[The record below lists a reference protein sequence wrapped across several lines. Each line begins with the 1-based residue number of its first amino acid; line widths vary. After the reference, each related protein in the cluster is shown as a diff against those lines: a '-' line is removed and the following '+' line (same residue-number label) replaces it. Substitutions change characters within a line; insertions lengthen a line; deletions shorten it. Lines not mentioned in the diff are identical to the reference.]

1 MAQIRVTLK
10 KSLIGRKPK
19 QVRTAR
25 ALGLGR
31 IGSSVEHQATP
42 AVLGMIGRVAHL
54 VEVEEKK

>member
-19 QVRTAR
+19 QVRTVR
-25 ALGLGR
+25 ALGLRR

-42 AVLGMIGRVAHL
+42 AVLGMVRSVSHL
-54 VEVEEKK
+54 VDVEEKE

>member
-10 KSLIGRKPK
+10 KSLIGRKPN

-42 AVLGMIGRVAHL
+42 AVMGMIRKVEHL
-54 VEVEEKK
+54 VDIEEKE